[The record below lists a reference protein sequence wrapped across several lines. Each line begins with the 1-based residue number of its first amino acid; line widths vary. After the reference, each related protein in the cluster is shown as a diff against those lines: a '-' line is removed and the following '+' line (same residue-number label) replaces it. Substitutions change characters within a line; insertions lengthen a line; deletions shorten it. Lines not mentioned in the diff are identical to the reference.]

1 MVSCGMEQ
9 TRAATGSGLGP
20 APQKIGKYEVISE
33 IGKGAT
39 SAVYRAYD
47 PFQSRQVAIK
57 VVYPEALGDQEY
69 GRRYRKLFVT
79 EASLA
84 GKLSHPHIAAIY
96 DAVAGEDTS
105 YIVMEYVDGTTLEP
119 YTRHEGLLPVRRIV
133 EIVYKCAKALEYAS
147 NQGVIHRD
155 IKPAN
160 ILLAGETDIKITDF
174 GAALTQAAETT
185 QVSGIGS
192 PAYMSPEQVKEQSLS
207 YQTDIFSLGVVM
219 YQLLT
224 GRLPFQ
230 GANNYSMIYQII
242 NIDPPPP
249 IEVRPDI
256 PPRIDAIVMRALQ
269 KDTARRYQT
278 WDEFA
283 HDLATALGTEEKPG
297 QGFAEAEKFD
307 TLRSL
312 EFFRQFSDVELWEV
326 LRIASWRRYPRD
338 TVLIRENDIG
348 SSFFILTAGEVRVV
362 KQDRV
367 LNVLTA
373 GECFGEMAYLGKH
386 KFQRSASVVA
396 LSDIAVIEIRA
407 ETLSR
412 ASDLCRHHF
421 HGAFLELLVD
431 RLAKA
436 NVRLSE
442 LLVDRNI
449 SVF

>member
-1 MVSCGMEQ
+1 MVSCGMEIS
-9 TRAATGSGLGP
+9 RATTASGLT
-20 APQKIGKYEVISE
+20 AVPQKIGKYEVISE
-33 IGKGAT
+33 LGKGAT

-57 VVYPEALGDQEY
+57 VVFPEALGDQEY

-96 DAVAGEDTS
+96 DAVAGEEAS
-105 YIVMEYVDGTTLEP
+105 YIVMEYVDGSTLEQ
-119 YTRHEGLLPVRRIV
+119 YTRHDSLLPVQRIV
-133 EIVYKCAKALEYAS
+133 EIIYKCAKALEYAS

-160 ILLAGETDIKITDF
+160 ILLAGETDIKVSDF

-192 PAYMSPEQVKEQSLS
+192 PAYMSPEQVKEQQLS

-230 GANNYSMIYQII
+230 GANNYSTIYQII
-242 NIDPPPP
+242 NVDPPPP

-283 HDLATALGTEEKPG
+283 HDLATALGAEEKPG
-297 QGFAEAEKFD
+297 RGFAESEKFD
-307 TLRSL
+307 TLRKL
-312 EFFRQFSDVELWEV
+312 EFFLQFSDIELWEV
-326 LRIASWRRYPRD
+326 MRIASWRRHPREM
-338 TVLIRENDIG
+338 VLIRENDIG
-348 SSFFILTAGEVRVV
+348 SSFFILIAGEVRVI
-362 KQDRV
+362 KQERL
-367 LNVLTA
+367 LNVLTV
-373 GECFGEMAYLGKH
+373 GECFGEMAYLGKQ

-396 LSDIAVIEIRA
+396 LSDITVIEIRA
-407 ETLSR
+407 ETLSK

-436 NVRLSE
+436 NVRLSQ